1 MLETADF
8 PTWFRAGCYG
18 GLACSLLAAAG
29 IAAYALARRR
39 GTPRQLAGAM
49 LGCLSAAACILPAII
64 WSQTRLDLQ
73 GPALSVSEVL
83 LWLSWV
89 AVLGWMLPLG
99 SSMGFLLFAVPFDAR
114 RALRARP
121 RPPGSSPAEGQPHER
136 DYEPLGQGVAWGRL
150 IHLDGPY
157 LHREVPL
164 TRQVISLGRERD
176 NDILLDADLASR
188 YHAEL
193 RWERGRG
200 YLKDHGSMNGTSVN
214 GQNVWGVVPLH
225 DGDVLEIGGRRFRY
239 QDMNEQAKK
248 SARLA
253 QASRAADE
261 HTADTAPLPGVNP
274 ALPTEGNASGWLIV
288 TGGPGAGSRY
298 ELTQAAC
305 TIGRGTACDLIIQDS
320 SISRRHAQVIRQEDG
335 FFYAQDLGSQNGTA
349 LNGKRLTA
357 PLRLADGD
365 TLTLGTIP
373 LRFVTRLPAA
383 EGTDAGEVKPQAAA
397 AAEMAAEVV
406 PAAAEAPAGAGL
418 SAAPE
423 PGKVAQSAVRKTR
436 ALSTPL
442 RGREGPNPLRL
453 PSRALPPE
461 QAPEG
466 TPEATSAPETAIAEP
481 QPPRHHPHRLI
492 PHSP

>member
-49 LGCLSAAACILPAII
+49 LGCLAAAACILPAII

-89 AVLGWMLPLG
+89 GVLGWMLPLG
-99 SSMGFLLFAVPFDAR
+99 SSMGFLLFAVPFDSR
-114 RALRARP
+114 HALKARARP
-121 RPPGSSPAEGQPHER
+121 LKPPSAEGQQEER
-136 DYEPLGQGVAWGRL
+136 HHEPLGQGVAWGRL

-164 TRQVISLGRERD
+164 TRQAVSLGRERD

-239 QDMNEQAKK
+239 QEMHPEANTAGAFQADAAAP
-248 SARLA
+248 SAANLA
-253 QASRAADE
+253 E
-261 HTADTAPLPGVNP
+261 TAPLPTATPP
-274 ALPTEGNASGWLIV
+274 APPQSKASGWLLV
-288 TGGPGAGSRY
+288 QGGPSAAERY
-298 ELTQAAC
+298 ELSQAAF
-305 TIGRGTACDLIIQDS
+305 TIGRDPACDLVIQDS
-320 SISRRHAQVIRQEDG
+320 SISRRHAQIIRQEDG

-349 LNGKRLTA
+349 VNGQRLTA
-357 PLRLADGD
+357 PHRLSEGA

-373 LRFVTRLPAA
+373 LRFVSNPPAEEEKQPAA
-383 EGTDAGEVKPQAAA
+383 VEAPMAAA
-397 AAEMAAEVV
+397 LAGPSAE
-406 PAAAEAPAGAGL
+406 PAPGEAAPAPVKKRRVPT
-418 SAAPE
+418 AP
-423 PGKVAQSAVRKTR
+423 P
-436 ALSTPL
+436 
-442 RGREGPNPLRL
+442 RGREGPTPLRL
-453 PSRALPPE
+453 PTRPLSPE
-461 QAPEG
+461 QAPDML
-466 TPEATSAPETAIAEP
+466 AQAASAPEDAMAADP
-481 QPPRHHPHRLI
+481 QPPRHHPHRLL
-492 PHSP
+492 PYSS

>member
-29 IAAYALARRR
+29 IAAYALTRKR

-49 LGCLSAAACILPAII
+49 LGCLAAAACILPAII

-89 AVLGWMLPLG
+89 SVLGWMLPLG

-114 RALRARP
+114 QARKARARP
-121 RPPGSSPAEGQPHER
+121 LGTASMESQPPEH
-136 DYEPLGQGVAWGRL
+136 DYEPLGKGVAWGRL

-164 TRQVISLGRERD
+164 TRQVVSLGRERD

-200 YLKDHGSMNGTSVN
+200 YLKDHGSMNGTAVN
-214 GQNVWGVVPLH
+214 GQNVWGVVPLK
-225 DGDVLEIGGRRFRY
+225 DGDLLEIGGRRFRY
-239 QDMNEQAKK
+239 QELLPAAKK
-248 SARLA
+248 SETPAT
-253 QASRAADE
+253 SKTIE
-261 HTADTAPLPGVNP
+261 ESTAETAPLPAASLNAQP
-274 ALPTEGNASGWLIV
+274 SQAASGWLLV
-288 TGGPGAGSRY
+288 TGGPSAGSRY
-298 ELTQAAC
+298 ELTEAVVTLGRAAS
-305 TIGRGTACDLIIQDS
+305 CDLVIQDS

-335 FFYAQDLGSQNGTA
+335 FFYAQNLGSQNGTA
-349 LNGKRLTA
+349 LNGQRLTA
-357 PLRLADGD
+357 PQRLADGD

-373 LRFVTRLPAA
+373 LRFVSKLPTAEREQAQAEDSPLPPLLPAEQPA
-383 EGTDAGEVKPQAAA
+383 AGALPITPAAGE
-397 AAEMAAEVV
+397 
-406 PAAAEAPAGAGL
+406 
-418 SAAPE
+418 AAP
-423 PGKVAQSAVRKTR
+423 PVRKSR
-436 ALSTPL
+436 VLSTPV
-442 RGREGPNPLRL
+442 RGREGYYPLRL
-453 PSRALPPE
+453 PTRPLQAGEETPGAPPDTSS
-461 QAPEG
+461 G
-466 TPEATSAPETAIAEP
+466 TEEAEVTDP

-492 PHSP
+492 PHSS